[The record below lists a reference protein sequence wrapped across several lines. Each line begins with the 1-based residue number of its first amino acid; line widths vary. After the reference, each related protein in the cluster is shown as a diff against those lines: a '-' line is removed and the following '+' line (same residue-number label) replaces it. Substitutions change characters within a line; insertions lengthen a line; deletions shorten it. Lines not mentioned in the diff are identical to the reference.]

1 MHQSFLY
8 LLSSATNLYLSTVEP
23 TIPDQTNHINILY
36 IVELV
41 THRANWDKLVGV
53 VHHGDEEIE
62 QDDDVDDGEGAEH
75 DEAPEPCELLDPG
88 QLEVVQVDQAKGGPK
103 QGLTCFPKT
112 ESKNMK
118 LNKKNLVIMS
128 TNVNVRKS

>member
-1 MHQSFLY
+1 M
-8 LLSSATNLYLSTVEP
+8 
-23 TIPDQTNHINILY
+23 
-36 IVELV
+36 
-41 THRANWDKLVGV
+41 

-75 DEAPEPCELLDPG
+75 DEAPEPRELLDPG

-103 QGLTCFPKT
+103 KGLTCFPKT

-118 LNKKNLVIMS
+118 LNKKI
-128 TNVNVRKS
+128 K

>member
-1 MHQSFLY
+1 M
-8 LLSSATNLYLSTVEP
+8 
-23 TIPDQTNHINILY
+23 
-36 IVELV
+36 ELR

-103 QGLTCFPKT
+103 KGLTCFPKT
-112 ESKNMK
+112 ESK
-118 LNKKNLVIMS
+118 KN
-128 TNVNVRKS
+128 

>member
-1 MHQSFLY
+1 M
-8 LLSSATNLYLSTVEP
+8 
-23 TIPDQTNHINILY
+23 
-36 IVELV
+36 
-41 THRANWDKLVGV
+41 

-75 DEAPEPCELLDPG
+75 DEAPEPRELLDPG

-118 LNKKNLVIMS
+118 LNKKI
-128 TNVNVRKS
+128 K

>member
-1 MHQSFLY
+1 MDLR
-8 LLSSATNLYLSTVEP
+8 
-23 TIPDQTNHINILY
+23 
-36 IVELV
+36 

-75 DEAPEPCELLDPG
+75 DEAPEPRELLDPG
-88 QLEVVQVDQAKGGPK
+88 QLEVVQVYQAKGGPK

-112 ESKNMK
+112 ES
-118 LNKKNLVIMS
+118 
-128 TNVNVRKS
+128 TNVKLDKKIK